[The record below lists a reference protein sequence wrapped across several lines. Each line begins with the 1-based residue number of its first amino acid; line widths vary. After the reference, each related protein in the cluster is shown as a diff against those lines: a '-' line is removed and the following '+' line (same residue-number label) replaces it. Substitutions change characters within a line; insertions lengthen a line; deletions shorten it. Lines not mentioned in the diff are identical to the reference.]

1 MFVDLMLFDFIL
13 LIMHRSVL
21 CFTAD
26 ALLKLWRHEGL
37 RGLYKVSLILDG
49 NELLLV
55 LATK

>member
-1 MFVDLMLFDFIL
+1 MLFDLNL